1 MTLNDDG
8 KSFGKK
14 GFFFLLF
21 FLFIVYIFYTADHV
35 FALSE
40 SEEDKIADVYINN
53 SELFQNNGIIVMG
66 VRWIGWEV
74 TKFLVWLA
82 DSCESLYDTAFGFI
96 DFTSWDKVNEFT
108 ESFKPLF
115 VALMCLSL
123 TALGI
128 MLMVLRDK
136 RPKILSNILIA
147 CLFFTCSTLI
157 FQELNDIAFDL
168 KKGIESVGSSEETED
183 ASEIYSIV
191 DQGMSD
197 LVVLSDRFDDLEN
210 LDYEHKGK
218 DDRYN
223 SPGITEENFKE
234 IDFNEVLNP
243 KSDQYEWSST
253 EQDILGNKLF
263 FTSEYGNRVRE
274 VYNGF
279 GWNSAD
285 DADLSNEFYYRYQF
299 EFIISWLKLIAFIIV
314 YFCMAYKVT
323 RIAYELVV
331 ARLLAFLYSAEVSGG
346 EKIGKIFVFIRD
358 SYILLLITTICIR
371 LYGLF
376 NAFITETV
384 DNSFAQAVF
393 IVFAAFCVIDGPNLV
408 EKLLGMDAGLS
419 SSTARMMAAYGAA
432 KGAVSIV
439 TAPFRMAGRAGMQ
452 NMKQDRYIN
461 KMEESKGANTK
472 NTDQRGVKGVGN
484 SGGDTKDETLPR
496 GKDAGIG
503 KYSSTQMGG
512 EQNSHDTNYQNTD
525 GSEDVM
531 QDDDNSAESSRFMD
545 DADGDDGYVHRDE
558 DGKFG
563 ASFMDEKKTEMKS
576 SVEPRK
582 VKSDSDILNSMKEG
596 KNESEYTGSGRN

>member
-1 MTLNDDG
+1 MTLNDTE

-14 GFFFLLF
+14 GFFFLLCV
-21 FLFIVYIFYTADHV
+21 LIIIYIFFAAGKVY
-35 FALSE
+35 ALSE
-40 SEEDKIADVYINN
+40 SEEQQIAEVYINN
-53 SELFQNNGIIVMG
+53 SELFQNNGIIAMG

-82 DSCESLYDTAFGFI
+82 SSCEGLYDTAFGFI

-128 MLMVLRDK
+128 MLMVFREK
-136 RPKILSNILIA
+136 RPKILTNILIA
-147 CLFFTCSTLI
+147 CLFFTCSTLV

-168 KKGIESVGSSEETED
+168 KKGIESVGAGEEEED
-183 ASEIYSIV
+183 VSEIYSIA
-191 DQGMSD
+191 DQGMTD
-197 LVVLSDRFDDLEN
+197 LVVLSDRFDGLQN

-218 DDRYN
+218 NDRYN
-223 SPGITEENFKE
+223 SPGITEDNFKE

-243 KSDQYEWSST
+243 KSDQYEWSSI

-299 EFIISWLKLIAFIIV
+299 DFIISWLKLIAFVIV

-331 ARLLAFLYSAEVSGG
+331 ARLLAFLYSAELSGG

-419 SSTARMMAAYGAA
+419 SSTARMVAAYGAA
-432 KGAVSIV
+432 KGAASIM

-452 NMKQDRYIN
+452 RMQQNRFID
-461 KMEESKGANTK
+461 KMEESKEKAGKNADENRINKDMGAGEEAEDGKSNRTSEGATKQSFTNMESEQDGPNTESK
-472 NTDQRGVKGVGN
+472 ALDGAEDMMKDGSDSTEPSSFID
-484 SGGDTKDETLPR
+484 DTKD
-496 GKDAGIG
+496 
-503 KYSSTQMGG
+503 
-512 EQNSHDTNYQNTD
+512 ND
-525 GSEDVM
+525 GHV
-531 QDDDNSAESSRFMD
+531 R
-545 DADGDDGYVHRDE
+545 RDE
-558 DGKFG
+558 NG
-563 ASFMDEKKTEMKS
+563 AFDTSFMNEETSDVRS
-576 SVEPRK
+576 AVEPRQ
-582 VKSDSDILNSMKEG
+582 VRSDSDILNSMKEG
-596 KNESEYTGSGRN
+596 KYESEHTGNRRN